1 MIGKRHLYTKF
12 KTQYYS
18 FEVSI
23 PIVTELLFFRNSFP
37 NLNNKN
43 SKLLVTHRKWKMLTH
58 KFLHVTGPN
67 LPFFWNN
74 EIPRDLTQ
82 SFDRPNFPCKNGSR
96 ETEDKGKEAEAS

>member
-1 MIGKRHLYTKF
+1 MMKTNLQQTWEFMRSKMIGKRHLYTKF

-67 LPFFWNN
+67 LPLFL
-74 EIPRDLTQ
+74 E
-82 SFDRPNFPCKNGSR
+82 
-96 ETEDKGKEAEAS
+96 